1 MNAIFYTLKTDCQW
15 RMLPKN
21 FATWQSVYYYFCKW
35 KNEGVI
41 EELLDVI
48 RAKVRRLS
56 NREESPSVGIINSR
70 SVKTS
75 HHVDT
80 VRGLDGNKKIKGR
93 K

>member
-21 FATWQSVYYYFCKW
+21 FATWQSVYYFCKW